1 MAGWRTVV
9 SDPIRFI
16 EMSNPTDPQHLRP
29 IERRVLD
36 MHEDD
41 VPVAEIAARIKKTPE
56 FVERMLGWTDI
67 PRNGGDNDRDLT
79 PVERR
84 VLDMRANGE
93 SHAEIA
99 AKFKKTERYIR
110 QVDGLA
116 HFKEGQRLLA
126 QG

>member
-1 MAGWRTVV
+1 MN
-9 SDPIRFI
+9 
-16 EMSNPTDPQHLRP
+16 MSNPTDPQHLRP

-41 VPVAEIAARIKKTPE
+41 VPVDEIAARINRSSE
-56 FVERMLGWTDI
+56 YVERMLGWTEI
-67 PRNGGDNDRDLT
+67 PRNGDSKDRDLT

-84 VLDMRANGE
+84 VLDMRADGE
-93 SHAEIA
+93 SREEIA

-110 QVDGLA
+110 QVEGLA
-116 HFKEGQRLLA
+116 HFKEGQRLLS